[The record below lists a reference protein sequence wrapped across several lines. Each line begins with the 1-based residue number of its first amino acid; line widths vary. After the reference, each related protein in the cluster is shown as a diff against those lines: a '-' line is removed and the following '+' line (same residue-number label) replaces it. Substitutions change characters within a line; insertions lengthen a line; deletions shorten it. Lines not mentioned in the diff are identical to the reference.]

1 MKKEG
6 SYMTSK
12 EFDLLLAM
20 MLTLLEKGEVEEVIR
35 LIKEARAD
43 NKKND

>member
-1 MKKEG
+1 
-6 SYMTSK
+6 MTSK

>member
-1 MKKEG
+1 
-6 SYMTSK
+6 MTSK

-35 LIKEARAD
+35 LIKEARD
-43 NKKND
+43 NNKKND

>member
-1 MKKEG
+1 
-6 SYMTSK
+6 MTSK

-20 MLTLLEKGEVEEVIR
+20 MLTLLEKGETAEVIR
-35 LIKEARAD
+35 LIKEARED